1 MKVFNPLNF
10 FFFFFLQGNDKCSI
24 SNGFTLPSGG
34 FAYGESAKK
43 EATLSSFSSVYT
55 NFKDVLNLR
64 I

>member
-1 MKVFNPLNF
+1 MKVFNPLK
-10 FFFFFLQGNDKCSI
+10 FFLFYFIQGNDKWSI

-34 FAYGESAKK
+34 FAYAEFANK

-55 NFKDVLNLR
+55 SFKDVLNVR